1 METVSNFFTNTL
13 FGVILCS
20 IIASLLAT
28 LLYKMVERR
37 IKVHHAKSI
46 FYDKAFAFML
56 GARAAMAK
64 TSSYKQILL
73 VGDYIIDIMRYS
85 LRIILYAFIA
95 VIMVVLLRN
104 GILWGLPIIIS
115 AFFITFDLLKI
126 NQLRKYYEQNVELI
140 FGKDYLDREFESAI
154 DFAKNGKV
162 SENSEVNEHRC

>member
-1 METVSNFFTNTL
+1 MSNFFTNTL

-28 LLYKMVERR
+28 LLYKVVEHR
-37 IKVHHAKSI
+37 IKVRHAKSI

-85 LRIILYAFIA
+85 LHIILYAFITLIV
-95 VIMVVLLRN
+95 VILLRN

-126 NQLRKYYEQNVELI
+126 NQLRKYYEQNIELI
-140 FGKDYLDREFESAI
+140 YGKEYLDRELESAI
-154 DFAKNGKV
+154 DFAKNGKISEG
-162 SENSEVNEHRC
+162 SENKEHVC